1 MASHSHVLLSSAAG
15 NIRTCRR
22 EAQATHRFSL
32 LNHLPIRASTTKEPR
47 NLRCGRSFLGIQ
59 EVLPTFCSSMAASA
73 RATSIFAATTTLA
86 VYIAAAAS
94 FSWPSASAASP
105 EAAFVKNAISSHQ
118 IVIFSKSYCPYCGTA
133 KAVFKDLNKEPYVI
147 ELDERE
153 DGYDIQ
159 EALGELVGRRT
170 VPQVFVDGKH
180 IGGSDDTV
188 EAYDNG
194 ELTKLLGVDGKED
207 M

>member
-118 IVIFSKSYCPYCGTA
+118 IVIFSKSYCPPKFYASGLSS
-133 KAVFKDLNKEPYVI
+133 KLS
-147 ELDERE
+147 ELCCVSLWRAE

-180 IGGSDDTV
+180 IGGSDGKFHNV
-188 EAYDNG
+188 
-194 ELTKLLGVDGKED
+194 LLRPNRLFGYHLDIP
-207 M
+207 